1 MEDSTTARL
10 KKLVADSNEALELR
24 LIRNL
29 DDLHSEEAIFKPEMT
44 YQVFGDRFVVIIL
57 IYNLLRFM
65 FFINYYVNI
74 RIMHPYPI
82 IYPCYLSNVEQE

>member
-29 DDLHSEEAIFKPEMT
+29 DDLHSEEAVFKPEMT
-44 YQVFGDRFVVIIL
+44 YQVFGDRFVTIIL
-57 IYNLLRFM
+57 IYRNSL
-65 FFINYYVNI
+65 ITI
-74 RIMHPYPI
+74 
-82 IYPCYLSNVEQE
+82 

>member
-29 DDLHSEEAIFKPEMT
+29 DDLHSEEAVFKPEMT
-44 YQVFGDRFVVIIL
+44 YQVFGDRCVATYNV
-57 IYNLLRFM
+57 NLLK
-65 FFINYYVNI
+65 FFTLHYLQN
-74 RIMHPYPI
+74 I
-82 IYPCYLSNVEQE
+82 IYML

>member
-29 DDLHSEEAIFKPEMT
+29 DDLHSEEAVFKPEMT
-44 YQVFGDRFVVIIL
+44 YQVFGDRSVTVML
-57 IYNLLRFM
+57 IY
-65 FFINYYVNI
+65 
-74 RIMHPYPI
+74 
-82 IYPCYLSNVEQE
+82 